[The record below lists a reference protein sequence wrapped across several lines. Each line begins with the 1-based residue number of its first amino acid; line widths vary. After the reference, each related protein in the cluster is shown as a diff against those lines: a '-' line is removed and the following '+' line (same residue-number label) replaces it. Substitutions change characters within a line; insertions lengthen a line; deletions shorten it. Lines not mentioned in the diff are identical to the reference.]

1 MNPIPTPL
9 IKRVTLAV
17 FLTGASLSAADSV
30 TNLTDELISLRAEVE
45 ALHADLDDEKEAI
58 KSRMKSLAM
67 QKSELEAN
75 IRREETRIKQIE
87 SGIAKIKET
96 IAQNSSGS
104 QALIPIVITAAESM
118 EAIVQTSLPFKKSDR
133 LEALKG
139 IKSDLQSG
147 LITPEKAANK
157 LWAFY
162 EDEIRLTKEN
172 GLFRQSLTIDGEER
186 LVDVA
191 RVGMVALYFKSGD
204 GQMGYAKKEATGW
217 VITTTESSSDRE
229 QIEGLFD
236 AFKKQIRT
244 GFFTLPNTLPKME
257 IN

>member
-1 MNPIPTPL
+1 MNLRIQSPFVTVLTSVFYLLAPL
-9 IKRVTLAV
+9 Q
-17 FLTGASLSAADSV
+17 AADSV

-45 ALHADLDDEKEAI
+45 ALHADLDDEKETL

-75 IRREETRIKQIE
+75 IRREETKIKQLE
-87 SGIAKIKET
+87 SSIKKIKAT
-96 IAQNSSGS
+96 IAEKSSGS
-104 QALIPIVITAAESM
+104 EVLTPIVLKAAREL
-118 EAIVQTSLPFKKSDR
+118 EAVVQDSLPFKKSER
-133 LEALKG
+133 LSALG
-139 IKSDLQSG
+139 TIASDLKSG
-147 LITPEKAANK
+147 LTTPEKAANK

-162 EDEIRLTKEN
+162 EDEIRLTREN
-172 GLFRQSLTIDGEER
+172 GIFRQSVTIDGEER

-204 GQMGYAKKEATGW
+204 EQMGYAVRENGGW
-217 VITTTESSSDRE
+217 TIRTTEDSGDRE
-229 QIEGLFD
+229 QINALFD

-257 IN
+257 MN